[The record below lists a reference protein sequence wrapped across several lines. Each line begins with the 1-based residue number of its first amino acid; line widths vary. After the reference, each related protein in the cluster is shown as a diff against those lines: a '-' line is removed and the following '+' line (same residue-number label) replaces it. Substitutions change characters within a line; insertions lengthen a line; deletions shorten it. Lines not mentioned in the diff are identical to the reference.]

1 MRGRIL
7 LAAVST
13 MAIILLMTPAVA
25 LADETV
31 LSPAQVVELD
41 PSLDGT
47 TVVVEGEAVGDVL
60 RALGGGSWV
69 NILGDEV
76 GLGIWMTADMVE
88 RIEHLGHYK
97 HSGDLIRVTG
107 TLNRTCEE
115 HGGEFDVHAEEMEI
129 LAPGEP
135 LTHHIRPREGTMGVV
150 GFIIGSF
157 LLFRY
162 LKLRANSPL

>member
-1 MRGRIL
+1 MRRRVLQAIL
-7 LAAVST
+7 SIVVLV
-13 MAIILLMTPAVA
+13 LLTPAVA

-47 TVVVEGEAVGDVL
+47 TVVVEGEAVGDIL

-76 GLGIWMTADMVE
+76 GLGIWVTADMVE

-97 HSGDLIRVTG
+97 HSGDVIRVTG

-115 HGGEFDVHAEEMEI
+115 HGGEFDVHADEMEI
-129 LAPGEP
+129 IASGEP

-157 LLFRY
+157 LLYRY
-162 LKLRANSPL
+162 LRLRAESPL